1 MIAKTSTC
9 AALALAAALAQGAT
23 ARADEWDV
31 ATVNDGSTTT
41 KNVLRHGSE
50 QVHDLGA
57 QNTFSDEDWYRVSSR
72 RFSSYQMVVDG
83 MTGQLQLTEPDLQL
97 LDTLGTTVQASA
109 ALADFG
115 GILSLAWKNATA
127 STVPQFVR
135 VRGAACSVVCLDVAR
150 YRIHFYDTTY
160 TIARF
165 NNSGT
170 QATVLM
176 VQNVTDR
183 SCDATY
189 VFQSSTG
196 GLLGS
201 VDRTLPAR
209 GLDVFATAPLVPSQ
223 SGSVRVAHTC
233 GYGGLSGKAVSIE
246 PAAGL
251 AFDTEMMHRPH

>member
-1 MIAKTSTC
+1 MIRKTSSC
-9 AALALAAALAQGAT
+9 AVLALAAALAVGAN
-23 ARADEWDV
+23 ARADEWDL
-31 ATVNDGSTTT
+31 ASANDGGTTT
-41 KNVLRHGSE
+41 NNELLHGSL

-57 QNTFSDEDWYRVSSR
+57 QNTFSDEDWYVVASR

-97 LDTLGTTVQASA
+97 LDTLGTTVQANA
-109 ALADFG
+109 TLGDFG
-115 GILSLAWKNATA
+115 GSLSLAWKNATG
-127 STVPQFVR
+127 STVAQFAR
-135 VRGAACSVVCLDVAR
+135 VQGAACGLVCLDVAR
-150 YRIHFYDTTY
+150 YRVRFYDTTY

-176 VQNVTDR
+176 VQNVTDG

-189 VFQSSTG
+189 VFQSATG

-201 VDRTLPAR
+201 FDRTLPAR
-209 GLDVFATAPLVPSQ
+209 GLDVFATAPLVPNQ

-251 AFDTEMMHRPH
+251 AFDTQMVHRPH

>member
-1 MIAKTSTC
+1 MISKTSTC
-9 AALALAAALAQGAT
+9 AALALAAVLAQGAT
-23 ARADEWDV
+23 VRADEWDL
-31 ATVNDGSTTT
+31 ASLNDGGTTT
-41 KNVLRHGSE
+41 NNALLHGSQ

-57 QNTFSDEDWYRVSSR
+57 QNTFSDEDWYAVASR

-83 MTGQLQLTEPDLQL
+83 MTGQIDLTEPDLQL
-97 LDTLGTTVQASA
+97 LDPLGTTVQASA
-109 ALADFG
+109 TMADFG
-115 GILSLAWKNATA
+115 GTLSLVWKNATA
-127 STVPQFVR
+127 STVAQFAR
-135 VRGAACSVVCLDVAR
+135 VWGASCGLVCLDNAR
-150 YRIHFYDTTY
+150 YRIRFYDTTY

-176 VQNVTDR
+176 VQNVGDR
-183 SCDATY
+183 SCDVSYA
-189 VFQSSTG
+189 FQSETG
-196 GLLGS
+196 ALLGL

-209 GLDVFATAPLVPSQ
+209 GLDVFATAALVPNQ

-251 AFDTEMMHRPH
+251 AFDTQMVHRPH